1 VTGAGGGMGKIPLKV
16 GLTKGRATVLQF
28 IRDGCT
34 RLVISDV
41 NEVTLKETTEMA
53 KHLQEDAQVEAV
65 VGDLSSEEFVEHLFS
80 QTKSVFGRLDY
91 AVNCAGVGGGAGPT
105 AELTFADFK
114 KAQAVNF
121 EGLWL
126 CERAELRMMLEQDVV
141 NG

>member
-1 VTGAGGGMGKIPLKV
+1 
-16 GLTKGRATVLQF
+16 VLQF

-41 NEVTLKETTEMA
+41 NEATLTETREMA
-53 KHLQEDAQVEAV
+53 KDLKAHAQIAVV
-65 VGDLSSEEFVEHLFS
+65 VGDLSSEEFVDRLFS
-80 QTKSVFGRLDY
+80 HTKSVFGRLDY
-91 AVNCAGVGGGAGPT
+91 AVNCAGVGGGVGPT

-126 CERAELRMMLEQDVV
+126 CERAELRMMLEQDIVD
-141 NG
+141 G

>member
-1 VTGAGGGMGKIPLKV
+1 MV
-16 GLTKGRATVLQF
+16 QF
-28 IRDGCT
+28 IHDGCI

-41 NEVTLKETTEMA
+41 NEATLKETTEIA
-53 KHLQEDAQVEAV
+53 IHLQEDAQIEAV

-126 CERAELRMMLEQDVV
+126 CERAELRMMLEQDIVD
-141 NG
+141 G